1 MGGGLMQL
9 VAYGAQDVYL
19 TGNPQIT
26 LFKVV
31 YRRHTNFSVECIELP
46 LETAKPGGKP
56 QVQILRNGD
65 LASRSYLRVTLPEL
79 VPSNADLGYQGQVAW
94 VRRLGHAMIRSVE
107 IQIGGAPIDKHYGVW
122 LDVWYELTHPTGQ
135 ERGYKKMIGDVEE
148 LTSLQA
154 GVRGGYNLFV
164 PLQFWF
170 CRNYGLA
177 LPLIALQYHDVRLNF
192 ELESLDRLY
201 VYSRGCGTRTAP
213 SFQSLQYTSAGVLID
228 YVYLDS
234 EERRRFAQ
242 VGHEYLIEQLQTDG
256 EQQLSQNTSTAA
268 PSVQS
273 FTLNF
278 NHPCKEFVWVHKL
291 GAFNGAGGADNGW
304 FLSYTD
310 AQNTDFAPGAWDS
323 AIQEAANS
331 LAKAMV
337 SVDAVAPWTAI
348 DANVQTLAFNPAN
361 EPITTAQVGPTTWKF
376 ISVNTTNIV
385 PADVQNVHVLTNP
398 VTQGQI
404 NLANGLVDVTVELD
418 YRDQV
423 AGTAGLPVVTVT
435 VTENNLSLEN
445 LSVPLVPGASTN
457 FSDRRLDD
465 DKCNDVHVI
474 QPHNYGVRLDGKGNI
489 VLDGL
494 LILNGHDRFARRE
507 GNYFNFVQPYQHHTR
522 TPADGVNV
530 YSFALHPEQH
540 QPTGTANLSRIDNTK
555 LNYRTQDPLRQN
567 MQRFAALNYAV
578 GTSVWI
584 FATNYNVLRIMS
596 GKLAFLL
603 YNIFILYNRTLPCL
617 KQRSVGARAS
627 NGASESTD
635 HRGNR

>member
-1 MGGGLMQL
+1 MQL

-31 YRRHTNFSVECIELP
+31 YRRHTNFSVECIELS

-107 IQIGGAPIDKHYGVW
+107 IQIGGAPIDKHYGTW

-148 LTSLQA
+148 LTTLQA

-177 LPLIALQYHDVRLNF
+177 LPLIALQYHDVRINF

-213 SFQSLQYTSAGVLID
+213 SFNSLQYASAGVLID
-228 YVYLDS
+228 YIYLDS

-256 EQQLSQNTSTAA
+256 EQQLSQNTSTSA

-291 GAFNGAGGADNGW
+291 GAFNGSGGPDNGI

-310 AQNTDFAPGAWDS
+310 AHNTDFQPGAWDS

-337 SVDAVAPWTAI
+337 SVEAVAPWTAI
-348 DANVQTLAFNPAN
+348 DAQVQTLAFNPAN

-398 VTQGQI
+398 ITQGLI

-445 LSVPLVPGASTN
+445 LSVPLVPGASSA
-457 FSDRRLDD
+457 FADRRLDD

-474 QPHNYGVRLDGKGNI
+474 QPNNYGVRLDGKGNI

-507 GNYFNFVQPYQHHTR
+507 GNYFNYVQPYQHHTR
-522 TPADGVNV
+522 TPADGINV

-578 GTSVWI
+578 GTAVWI

-596 GKLAFLL
+596 GMGGLA
-603 YNIFILYNRTLPCL
+603 Y
-617 KQRSVGARAS
+617 S
-627 NGASESTD
+627 N
-635 HRGNR
+635 

>member
-31 YRRHTNFSVECIELP
+31 YRRHTNFSVECIELS

-65 LASRSYLRVTLPEL
+65 LASKSYLRVTLPAL
-79 VPSNADLGYQGQVAW
+79 APTNADNGFEGQVAW
-94 VRRLGHAMIRSVE
+94 VKRLGHALIRSVE
-107 IQIGGAPIDKHYGVW
+107 IQIGGAPIDKHYGTW

-135 ERGYKKMIGDVEE
+135 ERGYNAMIGDVDQ
-148 LTSLQA
+148 LTSLQSSVA
-154 GVRGGYNLFV
+154 GGYNLFV

-192 ELESLDRLY
+192 ELENLEKLY
-201 VYSRGCGTRTAP
+201 VYTKGCGARTAP
-213 SFQSLQYTSAGVLID
+213 TFNGLSYVSAGVLID

-256 EQQLSQNTSTAA
+256 EQQLSTQTSSSA

-278 NHPCKEFVWVHKL
+278 NHPCKEFIWVHKL
-291 GAFNGAGGADNGW
+291 GAFNGSGGVDGGW
-304 FLSYTD
+304 FLSYSNAD
-310 AQNTDFAPGAWDS
+310 PYVAGSWDS
-323 AIQEAANS
+323 AVQEAANS
-331 LAKAMV
+331 LARSMV
-337 SVDAVAPWTAI
+337 SVSGDLWSDPTKQ
-348 DANVQTLAFNPAN
+348 VQSLVFNPASD
-361 EPITTAQVGPTTWKF
+361 PISVSTINGVTWKF
-376 ISVNTTNIV
+376 ISVNTSNVV
-385 PADVQNVHVLTNP
+385 PADTQTVNILTNP
-398 VTQGQI
+398 ITQGQI
-404 NLANGLVDVTVELD
+404 NLASGLVDVTVELD
-418 YRDQV
+418 YQDNV
-423 AGTAGLPVVTVT
+423 FPTTPLVTVT
-435 VTENNLSLEN
+435 VTENNLSLVN
-445 LSVPLVPGASTN
+445 LSVPLVPGASTA
-457 FSDRRLDD
+457 FADRRLAEDT
-465 DKCNDVHVI
+465 CNDVHVI
-474 QPHNYGVRLDGKGNI
+474 QPSNYGVTLDGRGNI

-494 LILNGHDRFARRE
+494 LVLNGHDRFQRRE
-507 GNYFNFVQPYQHHTR
+507 GNYFNYVQPWQHHTR
-522 TPADGVNV
+522 TPADGINV

-540 QPTGTANLSRIDNTK
+540 QPTGTANMSRIDNTK

-567 MQRFAALNYAV
+567 QSKYAPMNYAV
-578 GTSVWI
+578 GTAVWI

-596 GKLAFLL
+596 GMGGLA
-603 YNIFILYNRTLPCL
+603 Y
-617 KQRSVGARAS
+617 S
-627 NGASESTD
+627 N
-635 HRGNR
+635 